1 MKETSKS
8 HYLRLQRDDY
18 KTFINGKVL
27 DIGCGND
34 PVVPLDGITTSWD
47 KKDGD
52 GQFLASVDSKTF
64 DCVYSSHSLE
74 HMVDIPV
81 TLYNWTR
88 VLKDGGSMFIIVP
101 DFDLYEKC
109 FFPSKWN
116 SDHKHTFSINRTR
129 SEVGRTNHWCI
140 QEDLFKIFQKN
151 NLKVRDIRLE
161 DTNFDYNNFYR
172 PEQDSTMYQIV
183 IACKKNTRV

>member
-18 KTFINGKVL
+18 KNFIKGKVL

-34 PVVPLDGITTSWD
+34 PVNPPDGVTTPWD
-47 KKDGD
+47 IQDGD
-52 GQFLASVDSKTF
+52 GQFLSSVENKSF
-64 DCVYSSHSLE
+64 DCVFSSHSLE

-88 VLKDGGSMFIIVP
+88 VLKDDGALFIVVP

-109 FFPSKWN
+109 FYPSKWN

-129 SEVGRTNHWCI
+129 EEVKRDNHWCI
-140 QEDLFKIFQKN
+140 QTDMFQIFKKN

-161 DTNFDYNNFYR
+161 DLNFDYNNFYK
-172 PEQDSTMYQIV
+172 PEQEDTTYQIV
-183 IACKKNTRV
+183 IVCKKNTRV